1 MGRKKKKNK
10 GFPKDKAPRISK
22 ESLRGELVQ
31 VFRSNPGK
39 LMNYKQVS
47 SILNITNSEA
57 RKLVLKTL
65 NELSQSDM
73 LLQPSTGKFE
83 IHPSQVALL
92 TGTIDFVKS
101 GAAYVTLDSGGEDV
115 YISQKNTGTALH
127 GDTVEISV
135 IGIKRGKPDGKVVKV
150 ISRGAE
156 QYVGVIKIT
165 DKHAFVVP
173 TSQKIHTDFYVDLKK
188 IHNAKDGEKVI
199 VKLLDWT
206 DPSRSPFSEVTA
218 VLGKPGVNETE
229 MHAIMAEFG
238 LPVEFP
244 DAVLQAAEKIKID
257 ITKEELK
264 SRRDFRGV
272 PTFTIDP
279 DDAKDFDD
287 ALSLQKLDE
296 DTFEVGVHIA
306 DVSHFVTPDSIIDK
320 EAQKRATSVYLVDRV
335 VPMLPEVLSNFV
347 CSLRPNEDKLCMS
360 AVFKVDANG
369 KVLDQWFGKTIIH
382 SKKRYTYNDAQEI
395 IEGKPG
401 DFDAEIKQLHDWA
414 TKMRKQRMKQ
424 GALEFSGVEVKFKL
438 DENGKPIGVFQK
450 VMKEANFLIEE
461 FMLLAN
467 RKVAESIGKTKGNKT
482 AKPFV
487 YRIHDLPDGEKL
499 KSFKDFVGRLGY
511 KLQSIV
517 PEKASWALNQL
528 MAEIK
533 DKPEEDII
541 KQMAIR
547 TMSKAYYDLDNIGH
561 YGLSFEYYTHFTS
574 PIRRYPD
581 LIVHR
586 LVMAYKN
593 GKNPPNTDDLE
604 KKCKHASRMEKVAA
618 DAERASIKYK
628 QVEFMLDKV
637 GQNFRGNVSGL
648 TKWGMYV
655 ELEHTKIEGM
665 IPLQS
670 MDDDNY
676 RYDEKT
682 NRIIGTRYKEVFEF
696 GDPVNV
702 EVFGADLILKQ
713 LDFRLI

>member
-1 MGRKKKKNK
+1 MGRKNKKNK
-10 GFPKDKAPRISK
+10 GFPKNNAPRISK
-22 ESLRGELVQ
+22 ESLRGELIQ

-47 SILNITNSEA
+47 SILDIANSEA
-57 RKLVLKTL
+57 RKLVLTTL
-65 NELSQSDM
+65 NELTKSEM

-92 TGTIDFVKS
+92 SGTIDFVKS

-115 YISQKNTGTALH
+115 YISQKNTDVALH
-127 GDTVEISV
+127 GDKVEISV
-135 IGIKRGKPDGKVVKV
+135 IGFKRGKADGKVVKV

-156 QYVGVIKIT
+156 QYVGVIKIS
-165 DKHAFVVP
+165 DKHAFVVS

-188 IHNAKDGEKVI
+188 VKKAVNGDKVI

-206 DPSRSPFSEVTA
+206 DPSRSPFAEVSV

-244 DAVLQAAEKIKID
+244 SEVLQAAEKIKID
-257 ITKEELK
+257 ITKDELN
-264 SRRDFRGV
+264 SRRDFRGI

-287 ALSLQKLDE
+287 ALSLQKLDD

-306 DVSHFVTPDSIIDK
+306 DVSHFVTPGSIIDK
-320 EAQKRATSVYLVDRV
+320 EAEKRATSVYLVDRV

-360 AVFKVDANG
+360 GVFKVDANG

-382 SKKRYTYNDAQEI
+382 SQKRYTYNDAQEI
-395 IEGKPG
+395 IEGKSG
-401 DFDAEIKQLHDWA
+401 DFDTEIKQLHEWA
-414 TKMRKQRMKQ
+414 TAMRKERLKE

-467 RKVAESIGKTKGNKT
+467 RKVAESIGKTKGNKP

-533 DKPEEDII
+533 DKPEEGII

-561 YGLSFEYYTHFTS
+561 YGLSFEHYTHFTS

-586 LVMAYKN
+586 LVMNYKN
-593 GKNPPNTDDLE
+593 GDYTPNTDDLQ

-637 GQNFRGNVSGL
+637 GQNFRGTVSGL
-648 TKWGMYV
+648 TKWGMYI

-665 IPLQS
+665 VPLQS
-670 MDDDNY
+670 IEDDIY

-682 NRIIGTRYKEVFEF
+682 NRIIGTRYKEVYEF
-696 GDPVNV
+696 GDPVTV
-702 EVFGADLILKQ
+702 EAFGADLILKQ
-713 LDFRLI
+713 LDFRLV